1 MKEKEERL
9 KLGERE
15 SMKEPDAKGNLGTR
29 PPGGRGGGRQRPEA
43 TGGSTD
49 RDSQSPAAQSR
60 EKIKSTEESG
70 KGLLTPAAAGN

>member
-49 RDSQSPAAQSR
+49 R
-60 EKIKSTEESG
+60 
-70 KGLLTPAAAGN
+70 GLTVTCRSEQGED